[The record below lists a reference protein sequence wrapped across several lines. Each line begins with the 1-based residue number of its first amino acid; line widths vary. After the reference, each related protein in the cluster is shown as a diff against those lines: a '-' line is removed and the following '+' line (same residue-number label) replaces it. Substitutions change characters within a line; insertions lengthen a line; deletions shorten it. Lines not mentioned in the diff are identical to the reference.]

1 MRKKNSKIA
10 EMRAESQECEI
21 LMKTF
26 CLNPSR
32 DTYKRISACGSVV
45 RSDNYKVWSMLVPG
59 WCCVGD
65 EEAVSENNKKLESVH
80 NTRREIMYGALIKKL
95 DDQPT
100 LATVRS
106 ILYIFAASGWYNA
119 LEKFYECMGDSRI
132 AHSSRI
138 ELSKDYKEMRE
149 LYTAKIQELLAADKD
164 HFTRR
169 GIDKSAVDFTRFDV
183 YQQGYDRKKIEG
195 K

>member
-1 MRKKNSKIA
+1 
-10 EMRAESQECEI
+10 
-21 LMKTF
+21 
-26 CLNPSR
+26 
-32 DTYKRISACGSVV
+32 
-45 RSDNYKVWSMLVPG
+45 
-59 WCCVGD
+59 
-65 EEAVSENNKKLESVH
+65 
-80 NTRREIMYGALIKKL
+80 MYEALIKKL